1 MRSTFYSPTSG
12 SNESPWPLRLIPSQH
27 IYEIRPLKGKRGVD
41 LISDTL
47 PFGRLWHSKANAV
60 DYAKLAA
67 VRIQAVIRVYE
78 HAGNVIETHELA
90 DGFKDP
96 RTKSAY
102 LKSSR
107 DGALERQRQ
116 TTLI

>member
-1 MRSTFYSPTSG
+1 
-12 SNESPWPLRLIPSQH
+12 LIAN
-27 IYEIRPLKGKRGVD
+27 
-41 LISDTL
+41 TL

-96 RTKSAY
+96 WTKGAY
-102 LKSSR
+102 IKSSR
-107 DGALERQRQ
+107 DDALDGSGRQLSFDHSWVATEALLNENEDIQGNRPAVPGE
-116 TTLI
+116 

>member
-1 MRSTFYSPTSG
+1 LT
-12 SNESPWPLRLIPSQH
+12 PSQH

-78 HAGNVIETHELA
+78 NTGNVIETHELA
-90 DGFKDP
+90 DGVQRPMDEGCLHQEFMRRCFGTAAADNSHLTTAGSP
-96 RTKSAY
+96 
-102 LKSSR
+102 LKR
-107 DGALERQRQ
+107 C
-116 TTLI
+116 

>member
-1 MRSTFYSPTSG
+1 MFYSPTSG
-12 SNESPWPLRLIPSQH
+12 SNESLWPLPLTPSQH
-27 IYEIRPLKGKRGVD
+27 IYEIRPRKGKRGVD

-47 PFGRLWHSKANAV
+47 PFGRLWHGKANAV

-67 VRIQAVIRVYE
+67 VRIQSVIRVYE
-78 HAGNVIETHELA
+78 HAGNVIETHERA

-96 RTKSAY
+96 WTKGAY
-102 LKSSR
+102 IKSSR
-107 DGALERQRQ
+107 DSAFGRHRQ